1 MVNGNHPWVLAGPWY
16 RWDQSNVAASGR
28 VSRPVFQKYESA
40 NFLNDFLKDPQHSL
54 KFLDPEDFAQEARPR
69 IPPLPTIPPN
79 GGKEQSL
86 SKNVYV
92 STGVRKLFLDTHKR
106 FYLVVSELH
115 CDAAG
120 FPSVDRNQVCE
131 AGFVVRRRV
140 ADVPKAAHRV
150 ASKVLERMTLAN
162 AQVAQIDELPP
173 GKKARPLAAARAAAS
188 AKYLAATA
196 ELQALAKEFDIRLVL
211 QGWIK
216 SDFDR
221 VGSWQ
226 EVEDTPQTITEDIL
240 PLYPLIPDPRI
251 ENHSGA
257 GRTIYFG
264 VLPTGSADTDAAGN
278 ARYDDHSLYEVRCY
292 VRCHKPQCPK
302 KRERNDCHG
311 ELIWSQRTESYRVAS
326 HFDLA
331 GTSNRPVT
339 IQLPDIPALEAQ
351 VATLLPGQ
359 GTSVKM
365 ISPPGS
371 PNFSVDTSKLKA
383 EPTGT
388 RAQICSFSIPLIT
401 IVATFVFKLF
411 LPVVTF
417 VLGLFFLLKLKFCIP
432 PTVDLS
438 AGVAAGL
445 TVELGDADFQKLNAE
460 FTAGVQ
466 ADIAASLATDFS
478 SSVPP
483 GIEVDPAPA
492 GAVSAQLPGI
502 TANLVYEDRVE
513 VKVT

>member
-1 MVNGNHPWVLAGPWY
+1 MVNGNDPWVLAGPWY
-16 RWDQSNVAASGR
+16 RWVQPNVPASGR

-40 NFLNDFLKDPQHSL
+40 NFVNDFLKDPQHSL
-54 KFLDPEDFAQEARPR
+54 KFLDPEDFAQEVRPR
-69 IPPLPTIPPN
+69 MPPLPQI
-79 GGKEQSL
+79 GGKDQSL

-106 FYLVVSELH
+106 FYLVVCELH
-115 CDAAG
+115 CDATG
-120 FPSVDRNQVCE
+120 FPNVDRNQVCE
-131 AGFVVRRRV
+131 AGFVVRRQV
-140 ADVPKAAHRV
+140 ADVPKAAAKV
-150 ASKVLERMTLAN
+150 ASKIVEEMTLAS
-162 AQVAQIDELPP
+162 AQMAQIDRLPP
-173 GKKARPLAAARAAAS
+173 GKKAGPLATARTAAS

-196 ELQALAKEFDIRLVL
+196 ELRTAATEFGIRLML

-221 VGSWQ
+221 MRAWQ
-226 EVEDTPQTITEDIL
+226 EVEDTPQTVTEDIL

-251 ENHSGA
+251 KNHSSA

-264 VLPTGSADTDAAGN
+264 VVPTASADTDATGN
-278 ARYDDHSLYEVRCY
+278 ARYDDHSWYEVRCF
-292 VRCHKPQCPK
+292 VRRHKPQCPK

-326 HFDLA
+326 HFDLV

-359 GTSVKM
+359 GAPVKM

-371 PNFSVDTSKLKA
+371 PDFKVDTSTLKA
-383 EPTGT
+383 TLKGPS
-388 RAQICSFSIPLIT
+388 AQICSFSIPLIT

-411 LPVVTF
+411 LPVVVF
-417 VLGLFFLLKLKFCIP
+417 VLQLFFLLKLKFCIP

-445 TVELGDADFQKLNAE
+445 NATFGADIKAGLDAK
-460 FTAGVQ
+460 FTAEVE
-466 ADIAASLATDFS
+466 ADIAGGLATDFS

-483 GIEVDPAPA
+483 DIEVDPAPA
-492 GAVSAQLPGI
+492 GAVSAQLPSI

-513 VKVT
+513 VKVA